1 MGTYAS
7 DIADL
12 FLSQDDDTGPTEPL
26 GTRLRGRA
34 SEVDIDS
41 VDAVREMRERL

>member
-1 MGTYAS
+1 MGVYTA

-12 FLSQDDDTGPTEPL
+12 FEMGENDTPREPL

-34 SEVDIDS
+34 SDVDVDP
-41 VDAVREMRERL
+41 VDAVRE